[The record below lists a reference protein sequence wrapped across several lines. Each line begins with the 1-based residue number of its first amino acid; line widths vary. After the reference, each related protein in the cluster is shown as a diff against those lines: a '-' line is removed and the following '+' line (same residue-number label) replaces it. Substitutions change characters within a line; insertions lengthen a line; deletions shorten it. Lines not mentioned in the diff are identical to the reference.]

1 MQRKIFAACQTEQM
15 VLDIFAR
22 MKILLATKL
31 GQFYLLHIENS
42 LYGSMLYFQKVVHNY
57 F

>member
-15 VLDIFAR
+15 VLNIFGR
-22 MKILLATKL
+22 RKILLATKL